1 MMENKDIPM
10 LIKKVVYIF
19 WSTEKEKK
27 KIHPKR
33 RRFTSSS
40 TSPTLWSLIL
50 LYNPF
55 FPQTILP
62 LSLSLYRL
70 SEILLRAFFCGSK
83 MNQYNAF
90 VSREEMM
97 GLDRSNDLVVC
108 PKPRRVGVL
117 ANNLTRPLRLHMSQA
132 AADLCDS
139 EAGAELLDIIRRK
152 EDNGTIGPYFLGSP
166 PSRAANPLAQD
177 ARFRDEKI
185 NPLSPNSPLLQPNS
199 STAFPSPSPS
209 SSRGCVRMKFGL
221 KPPAV
226 RVEGFDC
233 LNRDRQSSSIPAM
246 A

>member
-1 MMENKDIPM
+1 
-10 LIKKVVYIF
+10 
-19 WSTEKEKK
+19 
-27 KIHPKR
+27 
-33 RRFTSSS
+33 
-40 TSPTLWSLIL
+40 
-50 LYNPF
+50 
-55 FPQTILP
+55 
-62 LSLSLYRL
+62 
-70 SEILLRAFFCGSK
+70 

-90 VSREEMM
+90 VSREEEMM

-152 EDNGTIGPYFLGSP
+152 EDNVTIGPYFLGSP

>member
-1 MMENKDIPM
+1 
-10 LIKKVVYIF
+10 
-19 WSTEKEKK
+19 
-27 KIHPKR
+27 
-33 RRFTSSS
+33 
-40 TSPTLWSLIL
+40 
-50 LYNPF
+50 
-55 FPQTILP
+55 
-62 LSLSLYRL
+62 
-70 SEILLRAFFCGSK
+70 
-83 MNQYNAF
+83 MNQYNAQQNAF
-90 VSREEMM
+90 VSGEEMM
-97 GLDRSNDLVVC
+97 GLDRSNDLVIC

-199 STAFPSPSPS
+199 STGFPSPSPSTSS

>member
-1 MMENKDIPM
+1 
-10 LIKKVVYIF
+10 
-19 WSTEKEKK
+19 
-27 KIHPKR
+27 
-33 RRFTSSS
+33 
-40 TSPTLWSLIL
+40 
-50 LYNPF
+50 
-55 FPQTILP
+55 
-62 LSLSLYRL
+62 
-70 SEILLRAFFCGSK
+70 
-83 MNQYNAF
+83 MNQYNAQQKAS

-199 STAFPSPSPS
+199 STGFPSPSPSTSSSSS